1 MQRREQ
7 ALAIAVTSQSLIKTS
22 SPKGRVGSC
31 IRTRPMVKLTCRAS
45 LPARGLRALG
55 CSIWPP
61 RRRTG

>member
-31 IRTRPMVKLTCRAS
+31 TRTRPMVKLAERV
-45 LPARGLRALG
+45 PA
-55 CSIWPP
+55 CTW
-61 RRRTG
+61 T